1 VNRRLILIAAIVIF
15 LALIP
20 FLGWPILKQFSSR
33 PKPVSASLFAR
44 TKAAVEK
51 NPKLQPDWDRAME
64 DGVLTWAEAKDIL
77 EKAGE
82 KAPPEEE
89 E

>member
-1 VNRRLILIAAIVIF
+1 MMLIGAILMF

-20 FLGWPILKQFSSR
+20 FLGWPIYKRFAT
-33 PKPVSASLFAR
+33 KPVSTALFER

-51 NPKLQPDWDRAME
+51 NPKLKPEWDKAME
-64 DGVLTWAEAKDIL
+64 DGILTWPEAKDIL

-82 KAPPEEE
+82 TVEPEE
-89 E
+89 